1 MPGKNETALPPKRR
15 EILPRLLEVFLA
27 LAISVVAAE
36 LLWVNRF
43 LRDVIQ
49 IRGAFWYYLA
59 FLLVTVWISLSVT
72 FKGSSQSR
80 GEGLTRIVLKGVVAG
95 LLGSLIAISGTPLLE
110 YGSLASTYSVWR
122 KPVYLIYAVILS
134 LGWVYG
140 GLAGLALFLID
151 RRRYLHI
158 GYLVGACA
166 VIGILER
173 IPILRWIEGGWPTR

>member
-1 MPGKNETALPPKRR
+1 MLGERETALPPKTR
-15 EILPRLLEVFLA
+15 EILLRLLGVFVA

-49 IRGAFWYYLA
+49 IQGTFWYYLA
-59 FLLVTVWISLSVT
+59 FLLVTIWISLSVT
-72 FKGSSQSR
+72 FKGRSQSQA
-80 GEGLTRIVLKGVVAG
+80 EGLTRVVIKGVAAG
-95 LLGSLIAISGTPLLE
+95 LLGSVIAISGAPLLE
-110 YGSLASTYSVWR
+110 YGSLASTISAWR

-173 IPILRWIEGGWPTR
+173 IPILRWMEGVWPTR